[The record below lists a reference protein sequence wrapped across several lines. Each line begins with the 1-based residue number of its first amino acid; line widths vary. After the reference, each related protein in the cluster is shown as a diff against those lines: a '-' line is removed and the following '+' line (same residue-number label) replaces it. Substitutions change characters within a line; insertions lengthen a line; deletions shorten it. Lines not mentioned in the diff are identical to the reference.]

1 MRLFSNGSR
10 CLLRLYFFAFAAL
23 LLCSQFAH
31 AWNRGGHLVTGALA
45 YEELEKSSPKALA
58 ELIAILPSHPAFSKW
73 QSDLGDSPTVDRT
86 KALLMLAAAFADDA
100 RIGQWKR
107 FDKPNW
113 HYVNFKYTP
122 GQPLVD
128 VLKTEPFNGK
138 LLQAL
143 SANLTTYG
151 DTSASLADRA
161 LAVSWVLHLAGD
173 ITQPLHVTALV
184 NEDFPDGDRGGNS
197 VYVRGSERAKRPVKL
212 HKIWDD
218 GATGIGAKLN
228 QASHLATRLRKDSL
242 PVAITSKNPAELI
255 RAEAAMS
262 YRIAVE
268 QVYLNGALKYGTNE
282 ESDAPILPL
291 GYTKRLKDLSDQQM
305 LRAGILI
312 AALLR

>member
-1 MRLFSNGSR
+1 MSDR
-10 CLLRLYFFAFAAL
+10 CLFAAICKCSISTERL
-23 LLCSQFAH
+23 RRYFRSSVFVTIAKLCAVCVVVCTGVCN

-161 LAVSWVLHLAGD
+161 LAVS
-173 ITQPLHVTALV
+173 
-184 NEDFPDGDRGGNS
+184 
-197 VYVRGSERAKRPVKL
+197 
-212 HKIWDD
+212 
-218 GATGIGAKLN
+218 
-228 QASHLATRLRKDSL
+228 
-242 PVAITSKNPAELI
+242 
-255 RAEAAMS
+255 
-262 YRIAVE
+262 
-268 QVYLNGALKYGTNE
+268 
-282 ESDAPILPL
+282 
-291 GYTKRLKDLSDQQM
+291 
-305 LRAGILI
+305 
-312 AALLR
+312 